1 MPRHWDPA
9 KLIINKS
16 TIQHFQ

>member
-9 KLIINKS
+9 KLIVNKS

>member
-9 KLIINKS
+9 KLVVNKYAV
-16 TIQHFQ
+16 QHFK